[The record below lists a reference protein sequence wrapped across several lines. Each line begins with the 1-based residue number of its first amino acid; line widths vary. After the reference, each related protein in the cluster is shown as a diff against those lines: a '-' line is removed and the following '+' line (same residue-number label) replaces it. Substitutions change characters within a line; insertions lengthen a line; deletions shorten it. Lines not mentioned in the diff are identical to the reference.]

1 VIKLR
6 TGATLY
12 NVSTKGKLREFV
24 QELHDL
30 GFKIFELYLPFCS
43 AIKPDSSINKD
54 SLKELKDVLGTFS
67 IEELTAHG
75 YYDDELGVMS
85 NIASVDETTRKMA
98 EKTLNSMIEFCSEL
112 NIHILNEHPG
122 TLFPELKRSKSINI
136 SFMANDFK
144 KFGKPK
150 AVEMAVRTLENCVKV
165 AEDHDVLICLENE
178 VPRLDTLPIADNP
191 IVIPTLIETLN
202 SENVKG
208 TCDVGHLALSASF
221 FGFDLKLAIVLLK
234 PYLRHL
240 HLHDNKLIPYPVGG
254 TQAQKGLGDLH
265 LPPGQGL
272 IDFKAVMK
280 TLSGVDAVY
289 NLEVL
294 QYKTLADFRTSA
306 DYLQKIESG

>member
-1 VIKLR
+1 M
-6 TGATLY
+6 GATLY

-24 QELHDL
+24 KELHDL
-30 GFKIFELYLPFCS
+30 GFRIFELYLPFCG

-54 SLKELKDVLGTFS
+54 SVKELRDVLSTFS

-85 NIASVDETTRKMA
+85 NLASVDETLRKMA

-112 NIHILNEHPG
+112 NIRILNEHPG
-122 TLFPELKRSKSINI
+122 TLFPELKRSNSINI
-136 SFMANDFK
+136 SFMANNFEK
-144 KFGKPK
+144 LGKPK
-150 AVEMAVRTLENCVKV
+150 AVEMVVRTLRNCVKV

-178 VPRLDTLPIADNP
+178 VPRLDTLPVADNP
-191 IVIPTLIETLN
+191 IVIPTLIEAMN

-221 FGFDLKLAIVLLK
+221 FGFDLKLALMILK

-272 IDFKAVMK
+272 IDFKGVMK

-294 QYKTLADFRTSA
+294 QYKTLTDFKTSA
-306 DYLQKIESG
+306 DYLQKIESS